1 MAGLSIFV
9 LRFFWALVFRF
20 GVISAFSV
28 VEKCFEP
35 CLLLSACRGRMLGS
49 IVVEVAAV
57 RGSRFSLRRCI
68 NVVRGVCC
76 LLLCCDLRATPGFVR
91 GFRQRGV

>member
-9 LRFFWALVFRF
+9 LRSFGALVFRF

-35 CLLLSACRGRMLGS
+35 CLSLSACRGRMLGS

-57 RGSRFSLRRCI
+57 SRRDIFALRFKC
-68 NVVRGVCC
+68 VCTMQDVC
-76 LLLCCDLRATPGFVR
+76 QAFV
-91 GFRQRGV
+91 FVWF

>member
-9 LRFFWALVFRF
+9 LRSFGAFVFRF

-35 CLLLSACRGRMLGS
+35 CLSMSACRGGMLGS
-49 IVVEVAAV
+49 IVVDVAAV
-57 RGSRFSLRRCI
+57 SRRDNFALRFKC
-68 NVVRGVCC
+68 VCTMQDVC
-76 LLLCCDLRATPGFVR
+76 QAFV
-91 GFRQRGV
+91 FVWF